1 MIPTLDDAVRPRTR
15 GPSSLDEALRRLDTA
30 IGLLEAS
37 VARRLEAERRR
48 GDLETE
54 LQIMQDDR
62 SRLAQELDGTLA
74 RLNRAEAAA
83 QDVGQR
89 VQRAMLT
96 IQDVLHRAEADLPA
110 DEEA

>member
-1 MIPTLDDAVRPRTR
+1 MNPALDDAVRPRP
-15 GPSSLDEALRRLDTA
+15 GGLSPLDQAMRQLETA

-74 RLNRAEAAA
+74 RLNRTEAAA

-96 IQDVLHRAEADLPA
+96 IQDVLHRAETELPVE
-110 DEEA
+110 EEA